1 MAKGKGKGKAGDAMR
16 DIGVGTSVKKGK
28 KAMTSG
34 KVMTNKVRY
43 NPQQGGN
50 KYTHLEGESFDRLAL

>member
-16 DIGVGTSVKKGK
+16 DIGVGTSLKKGK

-43 NPQQGGN
+43 NPNQGGN
-50 KYTHLEGESFDRLAL
+50 K

>member
-16 DIGVGTSVKKGK
+16 DIGTGTAVKTGP

-34 KVMTNKVRY
+34 PVQKNTVKR
-43 NPQQGGN
+43 NPPQGG
-50 KYTHLEGESFDRLAL
+50 K